1 MVRRTKLYNLVIHR
15 FKFICKK
22 IKIAAKKRLHKK
34 LSFMVT
40 FTEEIFNEKLNFCA
54 VKSC

>member
-22 IKIAAKKRLHKK
+22 IKIAAKKRLHEK

-40 FTEEIFNEKLNFCA
+40 FTEEIFDEKLNFCA